1 MIRSALARRGW
12 PGLESRGR
20 PVGAEGHGAGGRVSQ
35 GSLLHAVPCGG
46 LPLGPSAARTRPGAR
61 RPRPLSPRRER
72 RPWPFRRFFP
82 STGHLLLK
90 GAGEL
95 KGPHLHE
102 NRGAEWWGGALCKP
116 VE

>member
-1 MIRSALARRGW
+1 MERVAVCPKAPCSTPCPAAGSRSAPLRRG
-12 PGLESRGR
+12 PGL
-20 PVGAEGHGAGGRVSQ
+20 V
-35 GSLLHAVPCGG
+35 L
-46 LPLGPSAARTRPGAR
+46 AAPA
-61 RPRPLSPRRER
+61 PPPRRER

>member
-1 MIRSALARRGW
+1 MERVAVCPKAPCSTPCPAAGSRSAPLRRG
-12 PGLESRGR
+12 PGLVLAA
-20 PVGAEGHGAGGRVSQ
+20 PPPPPAG
-35 GSLLHAVPCGG
+35 
-46 LPLGPSAARTRPGAR
+46 SAAPGH
-61 RPRPLSPRRER
+61 SGG
-72 RPWPFRRFFP
+72 FFP